1 MKKNIGKQ
9 IDMICYIVENAFM
22 RPYEHKVNYYETDK
36 MGITHH
42 SNYIRFME
50 EARVDFLDQLG
61 WSFIKLEES
70 GIASPVM
77 SVEGVFKKSTTFP
90 DLIKINVTIEKLSAL
105 KLIFNYEFKVGDD
118 VVFLGKSSHCFL
130 DEAGRPV
137 ILEKRFPGFYADLK
151 RELEANGAGGE

>member
-1 MKKNIGKQ
+1 MTQ
-9 IDMICYIVENAFM
+9 IDKICENVENEIM
-22 RPYEHKVNYYETDK
+22 KPYEHKVNYYETDK

-42 SNYIRFME
+42 SNYIRIME

-70 GIASPVM
+70 GVASPVM

-90 DLIKINVTIEKLSAL
+90 DIIKINVTIEKLSAL

-130 DEAGRPV
+130 DESGRPV
-137 ILEKRFPGFYADLK
+137 ILEKRFPEFYADLK
-151 RELEANGAGGE
+151 REAEANG